1 MKSEDLS
8 LYDNG
13 ESNQDS
19 SFQPKKIVRSLLQR
33 WYWLL
38 LFLLLGLGWGFYQAW
53 RQVPIYRTQA
63 VVLVRDYSVSAL
75 QTLDVTDFDVR
86 STAALETV
94 RTGLMK
100 YELCERVASDPRIRS
115 LKSLVPPPPKKLF
128 PDKNQDQ
135 VVDEPKVP
143 PAPQL
148 AMMIRSWLS
157 VDLQKESRLMTV
169 VIQHPDANVAA
180 TIANT
185 IVDEYMEQRAEAKEA
200 DKLKRFELLSAQAE
214 RLKEDLS
221 RSKVKLAIY
230 ETPNKAELA
239 LASAEQQ
246 LEELKLRYRDK
257 HPDYIK
263 AKRKVDQTATE
274 LREVLQRLVVNPTD
288 MNYWEA
294 FPSIVTQLQA
304 GGKLD
309 LIREKLIERRV
320 QLETEIES
328 QGKITESLLN
338 QLETLGVNS
347 EQNEAEVIPYES
359 ARPYRN
365 LVTEAKSTMITK
377 NGVFGLLAG
386 IALSV
391 LFQLLDNKFHTVD
404 ELETRSSLPVLAA
417 IPQMSNKVLK
427 RLKGGVLPERKQWA
441 PTLIFGRED
450 TQTTIAESFRILR
463 AAVSLLGP
471 SNERKVT
478 LVTSA
483 LPSEGKTTVASN
495 LACAMAEEGKKVAL
509 VDLDL
514 RKPSLHKGFGMAKN
528 EKGGIVD
535 ILSANADPQ
544 DCVIT
549 ETGLP
554 KLYLFLSGN
563 KAPNPGELLNSDQ
576 VTKFIAFLRKNFD
589 HVIIDSAPILAVADS
604 RLISPMVDNFLFVV
618 RAESTPKGAVDSALE
633 ILEGDGKRPS
643 GLILNDFLDRR
654 LNSGKKYRYGYY
666 RSDKYT
672 YGSYGSDEN

>member
-1 MKSEDLS
+1 MKSEDPS
-8 LYDNG
+8 LYDSG
-13 ESNQDS
+13 ESNQAS

-38 LFLLLGLGWGFYQAW
+38 LFLLLGLGHGFYQAW
-53 RQVPIYRTQA
+53 KMVPIHQAQA

-86 STAALETV
+86 SAAALETV

-100 YELCERVASDPRIRS
+100 FELCERVASDPRIRS
-115 LKSLVPPPPKKLF
+115 LKGLVPPAPKKLF
-128 PDKNQDQ
+128 PDKNKEQAVND
-135 VVDEPKVP
+135 PKVP

-148 AMMIRSWLS
+148 AGMIRSWLS
-157 VDLQKESRLMTV
+157 VNLQEESRLMTV
-169 VIQHPDANVAA
+169 VIQHPEPKVAA

-185 IVDEYMEQRAEAKEA
+185 IIDEYMEQRAEAKEA
-200 DKLKRFELLSAQAE
+200 DKLKRFELLSAQAD

-246 LEELKLRYRDK
+246 LEDLKLRYRER
-257 HPDYIK
+257 HPDFIK
-263 AKRKVDQTATE
+263 AKRKVDQTSAE

-288 MNYWEA
+288 RSYWESY
-294 FPSIVTQLQA
+294 PSIVEQLQE
-304 GGKLD
+304 GGGLD

-320 QLETEIES
+320 QLDTEIES

-338 QLETLGVNS
+338 QLEALGVNS

-359 ARPYRN
+359 ARPLRN
-365 LVTEAKSTMITK
+365 LVTQAKSTTIAK
-377 NGVFGLLAG
+377 NSVFGLFVGISLA
-386 IALSV
+386 I
-391 LFQLLDNKFHTVD
+391 LFHLLDNKFHTVD
-404 ELETRSSLPVLAA
+404 ELEARSSLPVLSA
-417 IPQMSNKVLK
+417 IPQMRTKVLK
-427 RLKGGVLPERKQWA
+427 RLKGDILPERKQWA
-441 PTLIFGRED
+441 PTLIFRRED
-450 TQTTIAESFRILR
+450 TQTTLAESFRILR
-463 AAVSLLGP
+463 AAVTLLGP
-471 SNERKVT
+471 ANQQKVT

-495 LACAMAEEGKKVAL
+495 LACAMAEEGKRV
-509 VDLDL
+509 VIIDLDL
-514 RKPSLHKGFGMAKN
+514 RKPSLHKGFGFTKD
-528 EKGGIVD
+528 KKSGTVD
-535 ILSANADPQ
+535 ILSANAIPEE
-544 DCVIT
+544 CIIT

-554 KLYLFLSGN
+554 KLHLLLSGN

-576 VTKFIAFLRKNFD
+576 LTQLIDFLRKNYD

-604 RLISPMVDNFLFVV
+604 RLIIPLVDNFLFVV

-633 ILEGDGKRPS
+633 VLEGDGRRPS
-643 GLILNDFLDRR
+643 GLVLNDFLDRR

-666 RSDKYT
+666 RSNKYT
-672 YGSYGSDEN
+672 YGSYGSDED